1 MNTDNETIYALAT
14 PAGRSALAVVRVSG
28 PRAFDGLKALCG
40 RDDFAPR
47 EAKLCRLRDNKSQ
60 AIIDEALVLY
70 FAAPRSYTGEES
82 VEYHLHGGVAV
93 VNAMLDALGALDGHR
108 LAEPGEFTRRAFEH
122 GKMDLTEAEAVADL
136 IDAETQMQA
145 AQALDQLGGALGDL
159 YQGWTDTLKA
169 DLAHLEAEIEFPDE
183 DLPDTILTDLRPKI
197 QALRGDITAHLDDN
211 NRGERLRDGLKIA
224 IIGAPNAGKS
234 SLINL
239 LARRNVAIVSDQAG
253 TTRDVIDVHLNIG
266 GYPVI
271 VSDTAG
277 LRPDQISNEGQDA
290 IEQEGIRRA
299 LRAANDADLRILLFD
314 ATDLPTFDAH
324 TLALRAQ
331 NDVFVLNKVDG
342 DIALPADIDGHDFSA
357 ISVKNER
364 GIDGLLAALQTK
376 IIDMVGKR
384 EQPSLTRK
392 RHRHAL
398 ERGVEALDRAMNA
411 PLPELA
417 AEDLRLAIR
426 ELGRIT
432 GRVDVEDLLDVIF
445 NDFCIGK

>member
-1 MNTDNETIYALAT
+1 MSTHEDTIYALAT
-14 PAGRSALAVVRVSG
+14 PHGRAALAVVRVSG
-28 PRAFDGLKALCG
+28 SRALDGLKALTG
-40 RDDFAPR
+40 RKGFVPR
-47 EAKLCRLRDNKSQ
+47 EAHLCRLKSPQ
-60 AIIDEALVLY
+60 SGAVIDEALTLY
-70 FAAPRSYTGEES
+70 FENPRSYTGEDS
-82 VEYHLHGGVAV
+82 VEYHLHGGIAV
-93 VNAMLDALGALDGHR
+93 VNALMDALGGLEGHR
-108 LAEPGEFTRRAFEH
+108 LAEPGEFTRRAFEY

-136 IDAETQMQA
+136 IDAQTQMQA
-145 AQALDQLGGALGDL
+145 AQALDQLDGALGDL
-159 YQGWTDTLKA
+159 YQGWTDTLTT

-197 QALRGDITAHLDDN
+197 IALRGDIAAHLDDN

-239 LARRNVAIVSDQAG
+239 LARRDVAIVSDMAG
-253 TTRDVIDVHLNIG
+253 TTRDVIEAHLDIG
-266 GYPVI
+266 GYSVI

-277 LRPDQISNEGQDA
+277 LRPDQIADSGHDA

-299 LRAANDADLRILLFD
+299 IKVAREADLRILLFD
-314 ATDLPTFDAH
+314 GGALPALDSH
-324 TLALRAQ
+324 TLGLRGEH
-331 NDVFVLNKVDG
+331 DLLVMNKVDKAG
-342 DIALPADIDGHDFSA
+342 DVPLDYLS
-357 ISVKNER
+357 ISVTKAL
-364 GIDGLLAALQTK
+364 GIDALLKALQDK
-376 IIDMVGKR
+376 IIEMVGKR
-384 EQPSLTRK
+384 EKPSLTRK
-392 RHRHAL
+392 RHRSAL
-398 ERGVEALDRAMNA
+398 ERGLEAIDRAIVS

>member
-1 MNTDNETIYALAT
+1 MKQYMLWQRPLD
-14 PAGRSALAVVRVSG
+14 AV
-28 PRAFDGLKALCG
+28 
-40 RDDFAPR
+40 
-47 EAKLCRLRDNKSQ
+47 RLR
-60 AIIDEALVLY
+60 LY
-70 FAAPRSYTGEES
+70 ACRG
-82 VEYHLHGGVAV
+82 
-93 VNAMLDALGALDGHR
+93 
-108 LAEPGEFTRRAFEH
+108 
-122 GKMDLTEAEAVADL
+122 
-136 IDAETQMQA
+136 
-145 AQALDQLGGALGDL
+145 
-159 YQGWTDTLKA
+159 QGWTDTLKA

-183 DLPDTILTDLRPKI
+183 DLPDTILADLRPKI

-299 LRAANDADLRILLFD
+299 LKAANDADLRILLFD

-417 AEDLRLAIR
+417 AEDLRLAVHA
-426 ELGRIT
+426 T
-432 GRVDVEDLLDVIF
+432 
-445 NDFCIGK
+445 